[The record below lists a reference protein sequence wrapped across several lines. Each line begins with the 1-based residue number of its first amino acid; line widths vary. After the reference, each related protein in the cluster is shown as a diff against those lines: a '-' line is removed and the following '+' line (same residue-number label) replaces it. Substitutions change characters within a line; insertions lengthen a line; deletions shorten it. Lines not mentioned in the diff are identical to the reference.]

1 MQKIL
6 IVEDDKKLRE
16 ELRIFLNNNGY
27 EALILEK
34 FNNTIQDILNSNP
47 DLILLDINL
56 PNTDGEY
63 ICKELRK
70 VSNVP
75 IIIVTSRDNEID
87 ELLSIN
93 YGADH
98 YITKPFNIQIL
109 LAKISSLLRR
119 ANMSADNSE
128 LINAN
133 EFVLNISKSRIEKDE
148 KTIELTNNEIKIL
161 KYLLKNRDRIVS
173 RDEIMEYLWE
183 DSSFV
188 DDNTLTVNITR
199 IRNKLTELNLKDLI
213 ETKRG
218 QGYIL
223 KIMKFKEFII
233 DKILT
238 ISLLIFAIVTIEIFL
253 FIYPAP
259 MFIKI
264 YIPISI
270 FLLYFI
276 SLYVEFY
283 KKNVFYSNLKKT
295 LDDLSDK
302 YLITEIISTPSFFDG
317 KMLKEIIEI
326 TDKSMLENV
335 NKYKFMQEDYK
346 EYIELWIHEIKIP
359 ISTSKMIIENN
370 KNDVTKSIDEE
381 INKLDDYV
389 EQALYYAR
397 SNDIEKDY
405 FIKSNNLQEIVNE
418 SIKKNRT
425 SLIQNKFIIDLHDLE
440 TNVKTDSKWI
450 IFILNQIIQNSVK
463 YRSANPKLEIYSKEG
478 KEQTTLYIKDNGIG
492 ISSNEINRVFEKGF
506 TGTNGRITNKKS
518 TGIGLYLCKKLCDKL
533 NVGLG
538 LESKKEVGTEIKIVF
553 PNSSFNDLR

>member
-34 FNNTIQDILNSNP
+34 FNNTIQDILNSNS

-56 PNTDGEY
+56 SNTDGEY

-161 KYLLKNRDRIVS
+161 KYLLKNRERIVS

-223 KIMKFKEFII
+223 KK
-233 DKILT
+233 
-238 ISLLIFAIVTIEIFL
+238 
-253 FIYPAP
+253 
-259 MFIKI
+259 
-264 YIPISI
+264 
-270 FLLYFI
+270 
-276 SLYVEFY
+276 
-283 KKNVFYSNLKKT
+283 
-295 LDDLSDK
+295 
-302 YLITEIISTPSFFDG
+302 G
-317 KMLKEIIEI
+317 
-326 TDKSMLENV
+326 
-335 NKYKFMQEDYK
+335 
-346 EYIELWIHEIKIP
+346 
-359 ISTSKMIIENN
+359 ENN
-370 KNDVTKSIDEE
+370 E
-381 INKLDDYV
+381 I
-389 EQALYYAR
+389 
-397 SNDIEKDY
+397 
-405 FIKSNNLQEIVNE
+405 
-418 SIKKNRT
+418 
-425 SLIQNKFIIDLHDLE
+425 
-440 TNVKTDSKWI
+440 
-450 IFILNQIIQNSVK
+450 
-463 YRSANPKLEIYSKEG
+463 
-478 KEQTTLYIKDNGIG
+478 
-492 ISSNEINRVFEKGF
+492 
-506 TGTNGRITNKKS
+506 
-518 TGIGLYLCKKLCDKL
+518 
-533 NVGLG
+533 
-538 LESKKEVGTEIKIVF
+538 
-553 PNSSFNDLR
+553 